1 MYNGVPISAVQQS
14 DSVRHKK
21 EQNNAICSNM
31 DATRENHT
39 KWRKSARERHL
50 PYAITYPWNL
60 KDGTNEPMYKAET

>member
-31 DATRENHT
+31 DATIDYHT
-39 KWRKSARERHL
+39 KWSKPKREETNIIRYHL
-50 PYAITYPWNL
+50 YVESKEKKRYN
-60 KDGTNEPMYKAET
+60 